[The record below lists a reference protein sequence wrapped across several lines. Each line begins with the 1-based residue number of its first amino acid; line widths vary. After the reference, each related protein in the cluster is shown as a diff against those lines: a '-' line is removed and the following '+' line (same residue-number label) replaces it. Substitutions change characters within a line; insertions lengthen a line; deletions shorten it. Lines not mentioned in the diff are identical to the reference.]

1 MGSHSLPQGIVPAQ
15 GEIEVE
21 RTLQFIKNL
30 LSFASTD
37 SSFSLISHHLVPIPF
52 ADLPV
57 QLPKCPAS
65 RLSEHLCDMPLAIL
79 VLLDPTSSLRL
90 CLSITFSG
98 RLSPSFFFSI
108 ILFTCLLAVL
118 AIHCCVGFSPV
129 AVSGGYFLLVVPGFS
144 LRWPLLLLSALGQ
157 AGFSSCGARTQ

>member
-1 MGSHSLPQGIVPAQ
+1 MGSHSLLQGIVPAQ

-52 ADLPV
+52 PDLPV

-65 RLSEHLCDMPLAIL
+65 HLSEHLCDMPLAIL
-79 VLLDPTSSLRL
+79 ALLDPTSSLRL

-98 RLSPSFFFSI
+98 RLSPFFFNNFI
-108 ILFTCLLAVL
+108 YLFIGCTGHSLLCGL
-118 AIHCCVGFSPV
+118 
-129 AVSGGYFLLVVPGFS
+129 
-144 LRWPLLLLSALGQ
+144 
-157 AGFSSCGARTQ
+157 FSSCGEWGLLSTCGARLPYEVASPAAERFRASWLQ